1 MTQNLFNGL
10 PPRVVTYIKIHLRY
24 IFSTGLFSYQERED
38 LIQDLVLFYLERF
51 YRKKE
56 VPDDYLFVSIK
67 TKAQQILRTRL
78 RQLQS
83 GFFATESL
91 NSMCEEEGFEATSDF
106 SLSTLENKISIRE
119 LKSIVSDKEWQF
131 IRLILFGFTND
142 EATSKAHVSKNVLG
156 NIRDMPPSGG
166 FFYVFIAVEFSG
178 RRKICRKRVPSLTET
193 AFPMS
198 GSSQWP

>member
-56 VPDDYLFVSIK
+56 VPDDYLFVSI
-67 TKAQQILRTRL
+67 
-78 RQLQS
+78 
-83 GFFATESL
+83 L

-156 NIRDMPPSGG
+156 NIRDK
-166 FFYVFIAVEFSG
+166 I
-178 RRKICRKRVPSLTET
+178 RRKTKNKKI
-193 AFPMS
+193 
-198 GSSQWP
+198 

>member
-1 MTQNLFNGL
+1 MAQNLFNGL
-10 PPRVVTYIKIHLRY
+10 PPKVVTYIKIHLRY

-83 GFFATESL
+83 GFFATMSL
-91 NSMCEEEGFEATSDF
+91 NDMSEKGLEPSSDF
-106 SLSTLENKISIRE
+106 SLTTFENKMSIRE
-119 LKSIVSDKEWQF
+119 LKSIISEKEWQF
-131 IRLILFGFTND
+131 VQLILDGYTND

-156 NIRDMPPSGG
+156 NIREK
-166 FFYVFIAVEFSG
+166 V
-178 RRKICRKRVPSLTET
+178 RRKTKNKKI
-193 AFPMS
+193 
-198 GSSQWP
+198 

>member
-1 MTQNLFNGL
+1 MKRNLFYEL
-10 PPRVVTYIKIHLRY
+10 PPKVVTYIKIHLRY

-51 YRKKE
+51 YRKKD

-67 TKAQQILRTRL
+67 TKAQQIL
-78 RQLQS
+78 QLQS
-83 GFFATESL
+83 GFFVTESL
-91 NSMCEEEGFEATSDF
+91 NSMCVEEGFEPASDF
-106 SLSTLENKISIRE
+106 SLSTLENEISIRE

-156 NIRDMPPSGG
+156 NIREK
-166 FFYVFIAVEFSG
+166 I
-178 RRKICRKRVPSLTET
+178 RRKTKNKKN
-193 AFPMS
+193 
-198 GSSQWP
+198 

>member
-1 MTQNLFNGL
+1 MKYLFDGL
-10 PPRVVTYIKIHLRY
+10 PPKVITYIKIHLRY
-24 IFSTGLFSYQERED
+24 IYSTGLFDSQERED

-106 SLSTLENKISIRE
+106 SLSTLENEISIRE

-156 NIRDMPPSGG
+156 NIREK
-166 FFYVFIAVEFSG
+166 V
-178 RRKICRKRVPSLTET
+178 RRKTKNKKI
-193 AFPMS
+193 
-198 GSSQWP
+198 

>member
-1 MTQNLFNGL
+1 MTQNSFNGL

-83 GFFATESL
+83 GFFATMSL
-91 NSMCEEEGFEATSDF
+91 NDMSEKGLEPSSDF
-106 SLSTLENKISIRE
+106 SLTTFENKMSIRE
-119 LKSIVSDKEWQF
+119 LKSIVSEKEWQF
-131 IRLILFGFTND
+131 VQLILDGYTND

-156 NIRDMPPSGG
+156 NIREK
-166 FFYVFIAVEFSG
+166 V
-178 RRKICRKRVPSLTET
+178 RRKTKNKKI
-193 AFPMS
+193 
-198 GSSQWP
+198 

>member
-91 NSMCEEEGFEATSDF
+91 NSMCEEEGFEPTSDF
-106 SLSTLENKISIRE
+106 SLSTLENEISIRE

-156 NIRDMPPSGG
+156 NIREK
-166 FFYVFIAVEFSG
+166 V
-178 RRKICRKRVPSLTET
+178 RRKTKNKKI
-193 AFPMS
+193 
-198 GSSQWP
+198 

>member
-1 MTQNLFNGL
+1 MAQNLFNGL

-83 GFFATESL
+83 GFFVTESL
-91 NSMCEEEGFEATSDF
+91 NSMCEKEGFEPTSDF
-106 SLSTLENKISIRE
+106 SLLLPI
-119 LKSIVSDKEWQF
+119 
-131 IRLILFGFTND
+131 
-142 EATSKAHVSKNVLG
+142 
-156 NIRDMPPSGG
+156 
-166 FFYVFIAVEFSG
+166 
-178 RRKICRKRVPSLTET
+178 
-193 AFPMS
+193 
-198 GSSQWP
+198 

>member
-83 GFFATESL
+83 TEEQMQDCWQPRSWL
-91 NSMCEEEGFEATSDF
+91 
-106 SLSTLENKISIRE
+106 LQIRSF
-119 LKSIVSDKEWQF
+119 L
-131 IRLILFGFTND
+131 RN
-142 EATSKAHVSKNVLG
+142 SKNTAG
-156 NIRDMPPSGG
+156 N
-166 FFYVFIAVEFSG
+166 
-178 RRKICRKRVPSLTET
+178 
-193 AFPMS
+193 
-198 GSSQWP
+198 

>member
-91 NSMCEEEGFEATSDF
+91 NSMCEEEGFEAVSDF
-106 SLSTLENKISIRE
+106 SLSTLENEISIRE
-119 LKSIVSDKEWQF
+119 LDEKVKEQGISGRTMRDVRSRMKNELEYQVNEKQENS
-131 IRLILFGFTND
+131 IRLK
-142 EATSKAHVSKNVLG
+142 E
-156 NIRDMPPSGG
+156 
-166 FFYVFIAVEFSG
+166 
-178 RRKICRKRVPSLTET
+178 
-193 AFPMS
+193 
-198 GSSQWP
+198 

>member
-83 GFFATESL
+83 GFFATMSL
-91 NSMCEEEGFEATSDF
+91 N
-106 SLSTLENKISIRE
+106 
-119 LKSIVSDKEWQF
+119 
-131 IRLILFGFTND
+131 
-142 EATSKAHVSKNVLG
+142 
-156 NIRDMPPSGG
+156 DMS
-166 FFYVFIAVEFSG
+166 E
-178 RRKICRKRVPSLTET
+178 KC
-193 AFPMS
+193 
-198 GSSQWP
+198 

>member
-67 TKAQQILRTRL
+67 TKAQTNFKNPVATVAI
-78 RQLQS
+78 
-83 GFFATESL
+83 GFF
-91 NSMCEEEGFEATSDF
+91 
-106 SLSTLENKISIRE
+106 RY
-119 LKSIVSDKEWQF
+119 
-131 IRLILFGFTND
+131 
-142 EATSKAHVSKNVLG
+142 
-156 NIRDMPPSGG
+156 
-166 FFYVFIAVEFSG
+166 YVI
-178 RRKICRKRVPSLTET
+178 K
-193 AFPMS
+193 
-198 GSSQWP
+198 